1 MSGMNVHAERATCA
15 KALSGHE
22 CGWHEKLQGAWAGC
36 SNVSE
41 GQIGLETRVELA
53 SHGASSAMLR
63 NLYFI
68 LSDWEA
74 AGVFLIYIKA
84 CLI

>member
-1 MSGMNVHAERATCA
+1 MNVLAERATCA
-15 KALSGHE
+15 KAQSGYVCE
-22 CGWHEKLQGAWAGC
+22 WREKMRGGWGGW
-36 SNVSE
+36 STMSE
-41 GQIGLETRVELA
+41 GQLGLETGVALA
-53 SHGASSAMLR
+53 SYGASSTMLR